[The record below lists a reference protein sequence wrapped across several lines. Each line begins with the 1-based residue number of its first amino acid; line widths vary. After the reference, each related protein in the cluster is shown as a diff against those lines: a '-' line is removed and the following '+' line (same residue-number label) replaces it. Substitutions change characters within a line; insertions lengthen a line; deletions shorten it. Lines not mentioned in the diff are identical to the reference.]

1 MFTQYDE
8 EGNLQMVEEPPADYV
23 YTYADY
29 LKFKFEERLE
39 LFKGRI
45 MRMSAPNTRHQVL
58 VGKLHLKLGNFLEH
72 RKCNV
77 FVSPFD
83 VRLPKWNKIKDEEIT
98 TVVQPDLCIVC
109 DEQKIDQKGCCGA
122 PDIVVEILSPGN
134 TKKELQNKFD
144 LYEEAGVQ
152 EYWIVE
158 PEEKLILI
166 YTLANGKYIGK
177 KPYSEG
183 MIITTEI
190 LPGLAIN
197 VSDIFK

>member
-8 EGNLQMVEEPPADYV
+8 DGNLQMVEEPSAGYI

-45 MRMSAPNTRHQVL
+45 MQMSAPNTRHQL
-58 VGKLHLKLGNFLEH
+58 IGGNLYFQFRSFLIGQP
-72 RKCNV
+72 CIV
-77 FVSPFD
+77 FIAPFD
-83 VRLPKWNKIKDEEIT
+83 VRLPVQNRKKDNEIT
-98 TVVQPDLCIVC
+98 TVVQPDLCVVC
-109 DEQKIDQKGCCGA
+109 DNSKIDEKGCCGA

-134 TKKELQNKFD
+134 TKKDLQQKFD

-152 EYWIVE
+152 EYWIAA
-158 PEEKLILI
+158 PEQKIILVYI
-166 YTLANGKYIGK
+166 LEHGNYIGK

-183 MIITTEI
+183 MIITTTI
-190 LPGLAIN
+190 LPGLEIPVA
-197 VSDIFK
+197 DIFK

>member
-83 VRLPKWNKIKDEEIT
+83 VRLPKWNKVKDEEIT